1 MERFEKAGL
10 KLQKRM
16 KKMPTGQYKLSNG
29 KLVVGTTTVIGRFKD
44 SNALIHW
51 AWDCGKKRV

>member
-1 MERFEKAGL
+1 
-10 KLQKRM
+10 
-16 KKMPTGQYKLSNG
+16 MPTGQYKLSNG

-51 AWDCGKKRV
+51 AWDCGKKGLDYRQERDSRGARHKCS

>member
-1 MERFEKAGL
+1 
-10 KLQKRM
+10 
-16 KKMPTGQYKLSNG
+16 MPTGQYKLSNG

-51 AWDCGKKRV
+51 AWDCGKKGLDYRQERDKAGLR